1 MFFLDW
7 NGWYHG
13 NFMMTAFY
21 LLVGCSALMI
31 AASYISPEL
40 LKEESKALV
49 WNSWREPLRGE
60 AGGRWLGDYRVLSGV
75 VIALFIVLYWLFR

>member
-1 MFFLDW
+1 
-7 NGWYHG
+7 
-13 NFMMTAFY
+13 MMTAFY

-60 AGGRWLGDYRVLSGV
+60 AGGRWRGDYRVLSGV